1 MARVHNMQ
9 LIPQASRN
17 SCWLACMKMLTKYEL
32 GGALYHRERMRAFME
47 RSDDA
52 PAAADEIIQRN
63 AREAGMR
70 IVPFQATY
78 SNPDTFGGSSAL
90 GGIDIRPGVMEQMLD
105 NRPFGMPC
113 RVPAGPTRNALHVI
127 VVRGYTDD
135 DGPGPEPSRY
145 WFLDPAEV
153 GPTAPALAV
162 PYELFTQVF
171 IPDGGYVFTF

>member
-1 MARVHNMQ
+1 MARVHSMQ
-9 LIPQASRN
+9 FIPQASPN

-32 GGALYHRERMRAFME
+32 GGALHDRETLRAFMN
-47 RSDDA
+47 RSDEA
-52 PAAADEIIQRN
+52 RAASDEIIQRN

-78 SNPDTFGGSSAL
+78 SNPETFGGSSPL
-90 GGIDIRPGVMEQMLD
+90 VGLDVRKVFMEQMLD
-105 NRPFGMPC
+105 HRPFGMPC
-113 RVPAGPTRNALHVI
+113 RVRAGPTRNGLHVI

-145 WFLDPAEV
+145 WFLDPADV
-153 GPTAPALAV
+153 GPTAPAIAF
-162 PYELFTQVF
+162 PYELFIQDF